1 MKASLKLRE
10 DQKAT
15 LSQPQNPINPIEN
28 PKPQYQNPLLR
39 AKIPISVL
47 GFPFLSIITAGDS
60 SDLSFGIRTNSING
74 PSLKFSY
81 SPNIT
86 TTTKTTSPISS
97 SSPFSISLK
106 SGVGLFG
113 SPENS
118 PLIMSAHFNLFGN
131 PNPSFFLQIK
141 PQFGDFSL
149 KKTAV
154 SAPLTNP
161 NPKTPTFT
169 KENGEKNN
177 HFGDDVG
184 VMLERPLVWK
194 ELTELRN
201 GGDGVFSGVE
211 VRAKTLLPITKRAV
225 VKFRWGVNFP
235 PDFGQKQKM
244 PFLTVDKIA
253 VERVEDKGEVNSQK
267 KKDGGEGDLEVLKG
281 LCFWMRNEVE
291 GLKRENRMLKESVE
305 ELNLGGSVLKNRR
318 GTESVSKKVASS
330 SSPSTPGFEQ
340 WRNKKNGVEEK
351 NSNGSE
357 SSKDD
362 VGEELK
368 RAIMAAKGV

>member
-10 DQKAT
+10 DQKQPT
-15 LSQPQNPINPIEN
+15 LTQPQNQTENN
-28 PKPQYQNPLLR
+28 PKSQYQNPLLR

-81 SPNIT
+81 SPNISST
-86 TTTKTTSPISS
+86 TQT
-97 SSPFSISLK
+97 PFSISLK
-106 SGVGLFG
+106 SGVGFFG
-113 SPENS
+113 SPQNS
-118 PLIMSAHFNLFGN
+118 PLIMSAQFNLFGN

-161 NPKTPTFT
+161 NPKTPSFT
-169 KENGEKNN
+169 KENGEKN
-177 HFGDDVG
+177 HFTDDIG

-194 ELTELRN
+194 ELTEFRN

-211 VRAKTLLPITKRAV
+211 VRAKTLLPITKKAV

-235 PDFGQKQKM
+235 PDCGQKQKM

-253 VERVEDKGEVNSQK
+253 VERVEEKGEVNSQK
-267 KKDGGEGDLEVLKG
+267 KKNKDGSEGDLEVLKG

-305 ELNLGGSVLKNRR
+305 ELNLGGSISKNHR
-318 GTESVSKKVASS
+318 GSESASKKVVSS

-340 WRNKKNGVEEK
+340 WRNKKNGGEEK
-351 NSNGSE
+351 NSSGSD
-357 SSKDD
+357 SSTDD

>member
-10 DQKAT
+10 DQKQST
-15 LSQPQNPINPIEN
+15 LNQPPNQNEN
-28 PKPQYQNPLLR
+28 PKSQSQNPLLR

-47 GFPFLSIITAGDS
+47 GFSFLSIITAGDS

-81 SPNIT
+81 SPNISST
-86 TTTKTTSPISS
+86 TQT
-97 SSPFSISLK
+97 PFSISLK
-106 SGVGLFG
+106 SGVGFFG
-113 SPENS
+113 SPQNS
-118 PLIMSAHFNLFGN
+118 PLIMSAQFNLFGN

-169 KENGEKNN
+169 KENGEKNY
-177 HFGDDVG
+177 FTDDIG

-194 ELTELRN
+194 ELTEFRS

-244 PFLTVDKIA
+244 PFLTVEKIA
-253 VERVEDKGEVNSQK
+253 VERVEEEEVNSQK
-267 KKDGGEGDLEVLKG
+267 KKNKDGSEGDLEVLKG
-281 LCFWMRNEVE
+281 LCFWMRNVE
-291 GLKRENRMLKESVE
+291 GLKRENRILKESVE
-305 ELNLGGSVLKNRR
+305 ELNLGGSTLKNRR
-318 GTESVSKKVASS
+318 GSDSVSKKVVSS

-340 WRNKKNGVEEK
+340 WRNKNNGGEEK
-351 NSNGSE
+351 NSNGSG

>member
-10 DQKAT
+10 DQKQPT
-15 LSQPQNPINPIEN
+15 LNQPQNQTENN
-28 PKPQYQNPLLR
+28 PKSQYQNPLLR

-47 GFPFLSIITAGDS
+47 GFPFLSILTAGDS

-81 SPNIT
+81 SPNISST
-86 TTTKTTSPISS
+86 TQT
-97 SSPFSISLK
+97 PFSISLK
-106 SGVGLFG
+106 SGVGFFG
-113 SPENS
+113 SPQNS
-118 PLIMSAHFNLFGN
+118 PLIMSAQFNLFGN

-161 NPKTPTFT
+161 NPKTPSFT
-169 KENGEKNN
+169 KENGEKN
-177 HFGDDVG
+177 HFTDDIG

-194 ELTELRN
+194 ELTEFRN

-211 VRAKTLLPITKRAV
+211 VRAKTLLPITKKAV
-225 VKFRWGVNFP
+225 VKCRWGVNFP
-235 PDFGQKQKM
+235 PDFGQKQRM

-253 VERVEDKGEVNSQK
+253 VERVEEKVEVNSQK
-267 KKDGGEGDLEVLKG
+267 KKNKDGSEGDLEVLKG
-281 LCFWMRNEVE
+281 LCLWMQNEVE
-291 GLKRENRMLKESVE
+291 GLKRENRILKESVD
-305 ELNLGGSVLKNRR
+305 ELNLGGSTLKSRR
-318 GTESVSKKVASS
+318 GSGSASKNVVSS

-340 WRNKKNGVEEK
+340 WRNKKNGGEEK
-351 NSNGSE
+351 NSSGSE
-357 SSKDD
+357 SSKDE

-368 RAIMAAKGV
+368 RAIMAAKGEN